1 MTGERKMKARAVLC
15 SCLAIVLSGTPAICA
30 DISGSG
36 LWRSQG
42 ADSIRGTWSATLKRT
57 GDVVRGTFEIDGSNV
72 FRRGAVEG
80 TISNGQLVIGIVAEG
95 EHVASF
101 TGTLSK
107 DGAVTGE
114 WESEALADG
123 GVWDGTLRAGG
134 EPSR

>member
-1 MTGERKMKARAVLC
+1 MTEECKMKSRAVLC
-15 SCLAIVLSGTPAICA
+15 FCIAILLSGTAAKGA
-30 DISGSG
+30 DMSGSG

-42 ADSIRGTWSATLKRT
+42 ADSIRGTWSATLNRT
-57 GDVVRGTFEIDGSNV
+57 GDVVRGTFEINGSNV

-80 TISNGQLVIGIVAEG
+80 TISSGQVVIGIVAEG
-95 EHVASF
+95 ERVASF
-101 TGTLSK
+101 TGTLSE

-123 GVWDGTLRAGG
+123 GVWEGTLRARG